1 MLKASLR
8 IFRPHPN
15 HRSPRNSPVSLFKEN
30 QMTNKLLLFV
40 DCCWQKQKEYFL
52 ANVQRVSSFSAFC
65 HHRQEENRT
74 ALEWMTLSS
83 HRRFFFCSPTI
94 QVPQNGSNDTQLPLF
109 RCRHFSLSQLFM
121 NLFHLPRCTSSVA
134 PFCVEVHWLLALRL
148 VLSTL
153 SFGPSSLNF
162 LISVWWQVCF
172 FSVSRPL
179 NSSDPASCG
188 EAVILPLS
196 AHYRSASVEKKKEKE
211 LFIFLRKSQVNK
223 RFICRVFVELDL
235 LRPFS
240 DNSVGRSSGN
250 WLGLRQSDLFLNLP
264 PVPSHTYTLA
274 VAVKIRR
281 IASANAHLESIF
293 SCRLNIDELRC
304 QPADEFRG

>member
-94 QVPQNGSNDTQLPLF
+94 QFPQNGSNDTQLPSF

-162 LISVWWQVCF
+162 LISVWWQVCLF
-172 FSVSRPL
+172 FFPFLVRWIPPILHLAEKQWSCLSLPTT
-179 NSSDPASCG
+179 DPPQ
-188 EAVILPLS
+188 L
-196 AHYRSASVEKKKEKE
+196 KKK
-211 LFIFLRKSQVNK
+211 RK
-223 RFICRVFVELDL
+223 RIIYFFEEI
-235 LRPFS
+235 
-240 DNSVGRSSGN
+240 
-250 WLGLRQSDLFLNLP
+250 
-264 PVPSHTYTLA
+264 PS
-274 VAVKIRR
+274 K
-281 IASANAHLESIF
+281 
-293 SCRLNIDELRC
+293 
-304 QPADEFRG
+304 